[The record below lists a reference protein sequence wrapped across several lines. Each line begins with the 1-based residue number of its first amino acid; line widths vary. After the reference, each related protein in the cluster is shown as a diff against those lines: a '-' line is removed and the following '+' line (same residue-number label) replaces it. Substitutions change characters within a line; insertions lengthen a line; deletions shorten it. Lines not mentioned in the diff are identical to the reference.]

1 MVINT
6 WSKNR
11 TERHSHASPTRS
23 AREEEKRKKGE
34 KEEENGSNGSQPG
47 RPFFPLFANAPWP
60 FFNVELLCVR
70 VCSCAKRGGG
80 GGRSRGKH
88 LEGRAESSVSFLFAA
103 TGFSRQRGRR
113 RAGDYR
119 FHRPLSALIS
129 PLSTRRIPP
138 WPREIRETRQD
149 GSQLDSFGLGTP
161 GISVFLGL
169 LFDHLLSG
177 LRGRQFVGNSR

>member
-11 TERHSHASPTRS
+11 TERHSHASPTR
-23 AREEEKRKKGE
+23 RRGEKGE
-34 KEEENGSNGSQPG
+34 RGERRRKREQREPARTGW
-47 RPFFPLFANAPWP
+47 PFFPLFANAPWP

-129 PLSTRRIPP
+129 PLSTQRIPP
-138 WPREIRETRQD
+138 RPREIRETRRD
-149 GSQLDSFGLGTP
+149 AAVNSTVSARGHLEFLFSFGT
-161 GISVFLGL
+161 
-169 LFDHLLSG
+169 
-177 LRGRQFVGNSR
+177 FV